1 MEDKAVVILDYNNI
15 FTQDNDNDANNLQF
29 LLTMIIDEI
38 INNYNSVGNI
48 VIRAYGGWYNQDGL
62 TNKGSMIQQ
71 KLGAISTN
79 LFPVPNGSAM
89 IRGTLELAE
98 QMYGVEGVWNN
109 TYREKEGL
117 PRLIMNK
124 SVIDR
129 TECEKD
135 ESRDVCPINI
145 LKRFS
150 KRNNERSKPKI
161 CHISNCK
168 NSSNVFNQLGQ
179 KMVDSIMVCDILTYG
194 EDETTKVIYVITDD
208 VDLFPAVVLCSKKK
222 DTVDLIIKIKNERQ
236 LVEYTNYLHAFN
248 SNIKIE
254 KL

>member
-15 FTQDNDNDANNLQF
+15 FTQDNDKDANDVQF

-38 INNYNSVGNI
+38 KNNYNTVGNI
-48 VIRAYGGWYNQDGL
+48 VIRAYGGWYNQYGL
-62 TNKGSMIQQ
+62 TNKGSMVQQ

-79 LFPVPNGSAM
+79 LFPVPSGSTM

-117 PRLIMNK
+117 PRLIINK
-124 SVIDR
+124 NIIDR

-145 LKRFS
+145 LKKFS
-150 KRNNERSKPKI
+150 RKNNERSKPKA
-161 CHISNCK
+161 CHISSCK

-208 VDLFPAVVLCSKKK
+208 VDLFPAVVLCSKKNE
-222 DTVDLIIKIKNERQ
+222 TVDLIIKIKNERQ
-236 LVEYTNYLHAFN
+236 LVEYKNYLHTFN
-248 SNIKIE
+248 PNIKIE